1 MIVVIAAD
9 SAGAPLKDVIASH
22 LAGRPET
29 QVLDL
34 SPVPGQAGEF
44 YATTAERAAR
54 AILDG
59 RADKGVLFCGTG
71 IGVAMSANKIPG
83 IRAAQTHDTY
93 SATRASLSNNAQII
107 TLGARVVG
115 PELGKTIVDAFLNAV
130 FDPNSAS
137 AGNVAAVD
145 ALDKRF
151 SK

>member
-9 SAGAPLKDVIASH
+9 SAGIPLKDVIASH
-22 LAGRPET
+22 LAGRPGT

-34 SPVPGQAGEF
+34 SPEPGQADEF
-44 YATTAERAAR
+44 YANTTERAAR

-83 IRAAQTHDTY
+83 IRAAQTHDAY